1 MQYFCSNCGSP
12 IYTTG
17 EFEDA
22 AEVGIRLGTV
32 NQQQGL
38 APRAQLW
45 CSSEL
50 AWAQDLR
57 ALPRQDD

>member
-22 AEVGIRLGTV
+22 AEFGIRLGTV
-32 NQQQGL
+32 NQRQEL
-38 APRAQLW
+38 TPRAQFW

-50 AWAQDLR
+50 AWTQDLGV
-57 ALPRQDD
+57 LPRHDE